1 MISQPHVISTWL
13 TQYYHG
19 NKVSQEVTEREK
31 AQEHKR
37 PIKSPIQGYL
47 EVNSAST
54 ERTLV
59 WILVCTTILF
69 FLHFWWEFTID
80 QAKGASKRAS
90 SFISVN
96 KELEQAK
103 LLTDLLIFLI
113 SFINL
118 NVSYLINCCLL
129 PLFNF
134 LADSVDEEWSQS
146 AVHVYVWSSS
156 AFANFSDV
164 Y

>member
-1 MISQPHVISTWL
+1 MDSRL
-13 TQYYHG
+13 YHHL
-19 NKVSQEVTEREK
+19 VLPAFLMRV
-31 AQEHKR
+31 HHR
-37 PIKSPIQGYL
+37 P
-47 EVNSAST
+47 
-54 ERTLV
+54 
-59 WILVCTTILF
+59 
-69 FLHFWWEFTID
+69 

-118 NVSYLINCCLL
+118 DVSYLINRCLL
-129 PLFNF
+129 PSFNF